1 MAGELRMEQDLK
13 LNSEWAGFDLM
24 KLGGQF
30 TPKIYW
36 RGDIVLV
43 SGCITT
49 VAPMKNQAGW
59 DLTVCWVDPRGSPPS
74 NISHLAPTAMS
85 RYEGIYQCGTS
96 MMLRSDGR
104 ITINFSKSTN
114 PMVLHFSGLACVISH
129 EEPIPIPIA
138 QYELRDWLMQMSKS
152 KPQEGQEDW
161 ALHPEESNPPALRK
175 CGSYVFLQGE
185 LQEAVYGPLAQHV
198 ASLPEGFRPRR
209 EIRCLASLLR
219 QEDDVVEHS
228 VALTIRP
235 NGTISVQGGKVHMVD
250 AKGNMRVL
258 QQKKKGRLCLS
269 GVRFSLIDGVPV
281 QPSHLL
287 QQASKD
293 KADLASG
300 KQKVDYLMGT
310 ATNKS
315 IVTGAAMRQGDLV
328 MLEGHLEWST
338 ARPPNSKQPLAQ
350 LPQGYWP
357 PHRQCFFTRG
367 GSDLEERR
375 RVDVDQYGRIFCPEG
390 AKGGRIEL
398 TGILFVAAGKPP
410 EPPRPRDPDWDDLKL
425 QYQRNEV
432 NVVSTSFEGCELL
445 EHFVRCSNYH
455 EWRFIEYD
463 FGRHAG
469 RKMLLP
475 LGQVPLRGQERWD
488 PMNLGHRED
497 GLWKDIKSN
506 LCDKYGITSFHTL
519 LHLSNPMFE
528 RVAAGINMKREDR
541 QYLTDKRARMRQEWG
556 MKRQPG
562 LNFNHLKG
570 LATEIVEQ
578 MFQHWDFKAQ
588 LQGALQSDFRAPSTI
603 EHLFPQKKSG
613 SDWYIKKHVKACDMP
628 KFEEIR
634 QFFFLYETT
643 GNNMT
648 HCSLMGA
655 SDVFTTT
662 GKWYFPDSP
671 EVQKQLFE
679 NIDWLFLR
687 GMYHYMSERQTPRFP
702 FIEDLD
708 VQCRTD
714 WEGELPAGQK
724 PRPPDDLLIKRP
736 MRTGDKVH
744 GDPGEMMRRRAHA
757 IHMVYPQLD
766 YLEVL
771 VYSASGYNKG
781 KDMLKSSFH
790 LVWPQLVVD
799 ADRAPVIRHVT
810 LGLFQKET
818 LRQGS
823 FLSHLQKRL
832 LQLHESNNWELVF
845 DSTTINARN
854 GLRLPYSDKASMVI
868 ESAEDR
874 QKVKEG
880 KLSKTKAFKKRVK
893 EERPSKAVGKIRFEF
908 DKDQKTGMD
917 IISSA
922 AWTKDDKD
930 YTIAQWIE
938 MGSCRLDP
946 HRPDPVALTDW
957 QLTQDVLT
965 MLPTKPGE
973 QFYFEGEADGEGGH
987 WVTHKPFPQIRRATM
1002 DTREFTIQF
1011 NEALSDEQDALK
1023 EEQQLELLRQ
1033 VVGSWVSVT
1042 ETQAIWRSASLNQ
1055 CEAKVPD
1062 RLWGTRRIKRPAEV
1076 VYIKN
1081 KQKVLVDGPSEVVEA
1096 IIRALKPFTKP
1107 DDNAVMPIYDVAKI
1121 S

>member
-1 MAGELRMEQDLK
+1 
-13 LNSEWAGFDLM
+13 
-24 KLGGQF
+24 
-30 TPKIYW
+30 
-36 RGDIVLV
+36 
-43 SGCITT
+43 
-49 VAPMKNQAGW
+49 
-59 DLTVCWVDPRGSPPS
+59 
-74 NISHLAPTAMS
+74 
-85 RYEGIYQCGTS
+85 
-96 MMLRSDGR
+96 
-104 ITINFSKSTN
+104 
-114 PMVLHFSGLACVISH
+114 
-129 EEPIPIPIA
+129 
-138 QYELRDWLMQMSKS
+138 
-152 KPQEGQEDW
+152 
-161 ALHPEESNPPALRK
+161 
-175 CGSYVFLQGE
+175 
-185 LQEAVYGPLAQHV
+185 
-198 ASLPEGFRPRR
+198 
-209 EIRCLASLLR
+209 
-219 QEDDVVEHS
+219 
-228 VALTIRP
+228 
-235 NGTISVQGGKVHMVD
+235 
-250 AKGNMRVL
+250 
-258 QQKKKGRLCLS
+258 
-269 GVRFSLIDGVPV
+269 
-281 QPSHLL
+281 
-287 QQASKD
+287 
-293 KADLASG
+293 
-300 KQKVDYLMGT
+300 
-310 ATNKS
+310 
-315 IVTGAAMRQGDLV
+315 
-328 MLEGHLEWST
+328 
-338 ARPPNSKQPLAQ
+338 
-350 LPQGYWP
+350 
-357 PHRQCFFTRG
+357 
-367 GSDLEERR
+367 
-375 RVDVDQYGRIFCPEG
+375 
-390 AKGGRIEL
+390 
-398 TGILFVAAGKPP
+398 
-410 EPPRPRDPDWDDLKL
+410 
-425 QYQRNEV
+425 
-432 NVVSTSFEGCELL
+432 
-445 EHFVRCSNYH
+445 
-455 EWRFIEYD
+455 
-463 FGRHAG
+463 
-469 RKMLLP
+469 
-475 LGQVPLRGQERWD
+475 
-488 PMNLGHRED
+488 
-497 GLWKDIKSN
+497 
-506 LCDKYGITSFHTL
+506 
-519 LHLSNPMFE
+519 
-528 RVAAGINMKREDR
+528 
-541 QYLTDKRARMRQEWG
+541 
-556 MKRQPG
+556 
-562 LNFNHLKG
+562 
-570 LATEIVEQ
+570 
-578 MFQHWDFKAQ
+578 
-588 LQGALQSDFRAPSTI
+588 
-603 EHLFPQKKSG
+603 
-613 SDWYIKKHVKACDMP
+613 
-628 KFEEIR
+628 
-634 QFFFLYETT
+634 
-643 GNNMT
+643 
-648 HCSLMGA
+648 
-655 SDVFTTT
+655 
-662 GKWYFPDSP
+662 
-671 EVQKQLFE
+671 
-679 NIDWLFLR
+679 
-687 GMYHYMSERQTPRFP
+687 
-702 FIEDLD
+702 
-708 VQCRTD
+708 
-714 WEGELPAGQK
+714 
-724 PRPPDDLLIKRP
+724 
-736 MRTGDKVH
+736 
-744 GDPGEMMRRRAHA
+744 
-757 IHMVYPQLD
+757 MVYPQLD

-930 YTIAQWIE
+930 YTIAQWIL